1 MEKTFQSFHKTWKK
15 EQIDEEQRMKKNY
28 DSYMIELK
36 KKQES
41 TEQQM
46 KKNYDLYMIEFK
58 KMQENTD
65 EIYKHLLQHMIEL
78 SKHDDSHE
86 FITAIQTMLDDV
98 SKNKWKMTLY
108 LDVLKKSIANPE
120 VHNDKTQWPFGKKPL
135 YFNFMD

>member
-15 EQIDEEQRMKKNY
+15 EQIDR
-28 DSYMIELK
+28 
-36 KKQES
+36 
-41 TEQQM
+41 EQQM
-46 KKNYDLYMIEFK
+46 KKNYDSFMIEFK

-65 EIYKHLLQHMIEL
+65 EIHKHLLQRMIEL

-108 LDVLKKSIANPE
+108 LDVLKKSIANPQ
-120 VHNDKTQWPFGKKPL
+120 VHDEKTKWPFGKKPL
-135 YFNFMD
+135 YFKFMD